1 VKLVNWTSGGRP
13 GFGIVTEGT
22 PADGYAISA
31 TGFSPA
37 FTSTDDVLR
46 AGALDELRAWA
57 SGRRAN
63 VALSGVTLAPPVLAP
78 GKVLCAG
85 VNYAPHRGETG
96 FEVQEYP
103 PVFIRFPATHV
114 AYGQPI
120 VIPSVTKAFDY
131 EGELAAVI
139 GRPVYRETPEQ
150 AADAVGGWSV
160 YHDGTVRDYQMHTS
174 QWTPGKNFPRTGGF
188 GPWLVTGDEAGPAE
202 AMHLQ
207 TRISG
212 EILQDADVSDLIFGV
227 PQLISY
233 ISTFAPLEP
242 GDVIATGTPGGVGAF
257 RDPKRYL
264 RPGDLIEIE
273 ITGVGTLRHPVT
285 GE

>member
-1 VKLVNWTSGGRP
+1 MKLVNWTSGDQA
-13 GFGIVTEGT
+13 GFGIVTEGG
-22 PADGYAISA
+22 PADGYAIS
-31 TGFSPA
+31 TTDFNPA

-46 AGALDELRAWA
+46 AGALYELRQWA
-57 SGRRAN
+57 SGRGAD
-63 VALSGVTLAPPVLAP
+63 VALAGVTLAPPVLAP

-85 VNYAPHRGETG
+85 INYAPHRGETG

-114 AYGQPI
+114 AHGQPI

-150 AADAVGGWSV
+150 AADAVAGWSA
-160 YHDGTVRDYQMHTS
+160 YHDGTVRDYQVHTS

-188 GPWLVTGDEAGPAE
+188 GPWLVTSDEAGPAG

-212 EILQDADVSDLIFGV
+212 EVLQDADVSDLIFSV
-227 PQLISY
+227 PELVSY
-233 ISTFAPLEP
+233 ISTFTPLEP

-257 RDPKRYL
+257 REPKRYL
-264 RPGDLIEIE
+264 RAGGLIEIE
-273 ITGVGTLRHPVT
+273 ITGSASSAIP
-285 GE
+285 